1 MAVQRSAAHAVL
13 IVIAVTF
20 TAAFG
25 GIASRFAPDADLWP
39 RWQVYDPASTIRVD
53 HRAWDVLV
61 DRYLSLDGDGI
72 ARFAYAGVT
81 AEDRRALDAYVD
93 ALAITPVDS
102 LNRPEQL
109 AYWINLYNA
118 LTVQLVLA
126 HWPVDSIR
134 DIDISPGLFRRG
146 PWDAKLVT
154 VAGEE
159 LSLND
164 IEHRILRPIW
174 RDPRIHYAVNCAAIG
189 CPNLQREAFTAANT
203 FELFDQAARA
213 FVNHPR
219 GVRLEGDRLI
229 VSSIYA
235 WFREDFG
242 DSAAGVLDHL
252 RVHADPALAALL
264 AGRTT
269 IDDHAYDWSINAAPG
284 G

>member
-1 MAVQRSAAHAVL
+1 MNIRRRTARTAL
-13 IVIAVTF
+13 ILIAVVL
-20 TAAFG
+20 TAGFG
-25 GIASRFAPDADLWP
+25 GMASRFAPDADPWP
-39 RWQVYDPASTIRVD
+39 RWQTYDPTSTDRID
-53 HRAWDVLV
+53 HAPWNRLL
-61 DRYLSLDGDGI
+61 DRYRSVDDDGI
-72 ARFAYAGVT
+72 ARFAYAGVST
-81 AEDRRALDAYVD
+81 EDRRALDAYVD
-93 ALAITPVDS
+93 SLAATPVDS
-102 LNRPEQL
+102 LSRPEQL

-118 LTVQLVLA
+118 LTVQLVLT

-134 DIDISPGLFRRG
+134 DIDISPGLFSRG

-154 VAGEE
+154 VAGEN

-189 CPNLQREAFTAANT
+189 CPNLQGEAFTAANT
-203 FELFDQAARA
+203 FDLFDRAARD

-252 RVHADPALAALL
+252 RAHADPALAALL

-269 IDDHAYDWSINAAPG
+269 IDDHAYDWSINAASPR
-284 G
+284 